1 MKRKLIVVFM
11 TIVMAVSL
19 AFGMSI
25 MTVGAADELTLG
37 AVTLASG
44 GNIEFECSQFT
55 GGDNVEL
62 ITPNQ
67 TTGATTQIYVTS
79 GENKYYASHVRQIV
93 NARKRF
99 SLFFIV
105 NGKSYNFDSATKGD
119 LLTIEKGLT
128 FASYP
133 DLTVSEDINYIFTG
147 SSWIKGKELPT
158 EAEALVLGDV
168 SLTNGSQIEIANTQF
183 TAADEKEL
191 TINGKE
197 YIVLTGADGET
208 YTPSHVRQMG
218 KTRKAFKLYFN
229 NANANGKK
237 YSFASSAKG
246 DLLTVKKGLTIT
258 GNEDGAEY
266 NIEVKADINYIY
278 TGSAWISGTEL
289 PAEKTELTVSTLS
302 LSSAQ
307 GKKDALLYLT
317 TGSDNTADLGDANQS
332 FCLNFVDLNFADGT
346 KGDVWYARICKN
358 EVRFFV
364 HNKNGSGNMN
374 TSGLTRGD
382 KFVVKTGF
390 AYSATATSE
399 VKADKNYIYDGSAW
413 IEGTELPADQELTI
427 GDIDPFYVSGTQVEM
442 GCEMFTGADE
452 AADLTVENGTNIVI
466 TDVDGNTYTPS
477 NIRQVPSRKHFKL
490 YFNGK
495 GYSFDSAKRGDK
507 LVIGEGF
514 AIRGNYSYVVSS
526 DITFIYTGTT
536 WIKAETLPAEKS
548 ELKVGS
554 ITAGVGVSGAYP
566 KDALIYVNTDSTNAA
581 DNGMNDVAEIRRFVR
596 YTFNGTPAVI
606 GNVWFARLYKGEAR
620 FFVRQKTNGAAN
632 MAVSD
637 IAKGDKFTVKKG
649 FSIGNAEVKADVSY
663 IFNGNV
669 WVNAEDYIDYDKLTK
684 NGIDTKEKEL
694 TLYKGDEFVLPEL
707 FYTYTTEVKVPETV
721 DADDVT
727 IENAPDMN
735 TVNENGYRVTLKVGD
750 FSVNITVKVLDTTE
764 LNVTN
769 VGVDLNWNKIAVE
782 TDTANQKS
790 DINAHTEYLRYF
802 EYDRDGVKLTV
813 SGYIIYGNKYE
824 IDVKDTDGNWMVR
837 DKVAYCK
844 AGDKLTIKKGLPFL
858 AGERLVETIAYV
870 YNGNVWVNAEDYI
883 DYDKLT
889 KNGIDTKEKEL
900 TLYKGDEFVLP
911 ELFYTYTTEVKVPE
925 TVDADDVTIENAPD
939 MNTVNENGY
948 RVTLKVGDFSVNI
961 TVKVLDTTELNV
973 TNVGVDLNWN
983 KIAVET
989 DTANQKSDINAHT
1002 EYLRYFEYDRDGVK
1016 LTVSGYI
1023 IYGNKYEIDVKDTDG
1038 NWMVR
1043 DKVAYCKVGD
1053 KFTVKKGL
1061 PFINGERLTETVTYV
1076 YNGTK
1081 FVKLVE
1087 PETFDVDAT
1096 MSVFVNGVK
1105 QINVKDDAAV
1115 TAVYKYASS
1124 DVTVATVSETG
1135 VVKGIKVGTA
1145 KITVSYKDVS
1155 KEITVTVS
1163 EEPAKKGIEIVSDI
1177 EIFYVPVA
1185 TATADNNFT
1194 SMGYTL
1200 LARYLYVD
1208 GSVGDVFDVEA
1219 SQIGDIN
1226 YTVAGLKDLTITI
1239 GEFTATVKVNVYEY
1253 KNVTSFT
1260 SLGVSG
1266 YDVNDD
1272 RNQPGTW
1279 NGHMIIGMNS
1289 ISTSKGNMLS
1299 TESSE
1304 KMSEYIVYET
1314 AEGNKYYGKADK
1326 DNDIIDRIGV
1336 WQLGTNLLIMIK
1348 PEGSNANVGYGSE
1361 DHWKSDASYGYV
1373 PVYKAGDKITFLAGM
1388 PIYAWKG
1395 SLGENNYPAEGK
1407 GCLIVE
1413 GYVTEDIVY
1422 YCYEEDGVKS
1432 LWQIYKE
1439 YTDFTVNPS
1448 VTLTVG
1454 GTGSIG
1460 AVKTPIDATTGKFT
1474 YESSD
1479 PAVVTVTKDGNLA
1492 GLGIGTATVTVTLTG
1507 GKDADGNALDPIVKT
1522 VTVTVKKGI
1531 KSVSGEITVTKGA
1544 TIDLADYEITVRYTD
1559 GTEENISLGANN
1571 VIVEDIDTTVTG
1583 TTEYGVR
1590 VTIDGETKRGTLT
1603 VTVKD
1608 AKKGCKGDVVSVSSI
1623 LGLAFV
1629 TAGVIIVRK
1638 KSKKA

>member
-37 AVTLASG
+37 AVTSTSG
-44 GNIEFECSQFT
+44 SSVEIGCTQFT
-55 GGDNVEL
+55 TGKDEDELNVNDL
-62 ITPNQ
+62 SNVTL
-67 TTGATTQIYVTS
+67 TTNGTTY
-79 GENKYYASHVRQIV
+79 NASHVRQILS
-93 NARKRF
+93 RKAF
-99 SLFFIV
+99 KVYF
-105 NGKSYNFDSATKGD
+105 NGSGYNFSNAVRGD
-119 LLTIEKGLT
+119 LITVKAGT
-128 FASYP
+128 AFGKYP
-133 DLTVSEDINYIFTG
+133 DIAVSADINYIFTG
-147 SSWIKGKELPT
+147 SSWIKGTEVPT

-168 SLTNGSQIEIANTQF
+168 LNVNGKSINIACTQF
-183 TAADEKEL
+183 TNGDEVDIL
-191 TINGKE
+191 TANQS
-197 YIVLTGADGET
+197 TGATSDIYITTAAGAVVK
-208 YTPSHVRQMG
+208 PSHVRQM
-218 KTRKAFKLYFN
+218 TNTYKALKLYFMVN
-229 NANANGKK
+229 GADYTFANA
-237 YSFASSAKG
+237 AKG
-246 DLLTVKKGLTIT
+246 DILTIKE
-258 GNEDGAEY
+258 GFKIGGKY

-289 PAEKTELTVSTLS
+289 PS
-302 LSSAQ
+302 
-307 GKKDALLYLT
+307 
-317 TGSDNTADLGDANQS
+317 
-332 FCLNFVDLNFADGT
+332 
-346 KGDVWYARICKN
+346 
-358 EVRFFV
+358 EVEIAFPA
-364 HNKNGSGNMN
+364 
-374 TSGLTRGD
+374 TI
-382 KFVVKTGF
+382 
-390 AYSATATSE
+390 SATAWNSNTEIRIPTSFAIKNSADLKPTADTLAL
-399 VKADKNYIYDGSAW
+399 VKVVSGDTTYNATNIYEWNGCLSFYFNNTGYTGKTAKRGDILSVGAGFTVNHNGTTYVCADGIKYIFNGLFWVKGDTLAQQ
-413 IEGTELPADQELTI
+413 TELELPDTL
-427 GDIDPFYVSGTQVEM
+427 DVSYWLKDTE
-442 GCEMFTGADE
+442 
-452 AADLTVENGTNIVI
+452 LRI
-466 TDVDGNTYTPS
+466 PS
-477 NIRQVPSRKHFKL
+477 NIENKDVTDLNPAADALALVKIVGANKEYKAAYIYGWAGSDGKGRLTF
-490 YFNGK
+490 YFNNTGYTGK
-495 GYSFDSAKRGDK
+495 TPAKGDK
-507 LVIGEGF
+507 LVIGKNFIITSGGKEFVCTNGKT
-514 AIRGNYSYVVSS
+514 YV
-526 DITFIYTGTT
+526 
-536 WIKAETLPAEKS
+536 
-548 ELKVGS
+548 
-554 ITAGVGVSGAYP
+554 
-566 KDALIYVNTDSTNAA
+566 
-581 DNGMNDVAEIRRFVR
+581 
-596 YTFNGTPAVI
+596 FNGS
-606 GNVWFARLYKGEAR
+606 L
-620 FFVRQKTNGAAN
+620 
-632 MAVSD
+632 
-637 IAKGDKFTVKKG
+637 
-649 FSIGNAEVKADVSY
+649 
-663 IFNGNV
+663 
-669 WVNAEDYIDYDKLTK
+669 WVDEEDYIDYDKLTK

-735 TVNENGYRVTLKVGD
+735 TVNENGYQVTLKVGD

-769 VGVDLNWNKIAVE
+769 VRVDLDWNKIAVE

-790 DINAHTEYLRYF
+790 DT
-802 EYDRDGVKLTV
+802 
-813 SGYIIYGNKYE
+813 
-824 IDVKDTDGNWMVR
+824 
-837 DKVAYCK
+837 
-844 AGDKLTIKKGLPFL
+844 
-858 AGERLVETIAYV
+858 
-870 YNGNVWVNAEDYI
+870 
-883 DYDKLT
+883 
-889 KNGIDTKEKEL
+889 
-900 TLYKGDEFVLP
+900 
-911 ELFYTYTTEVKVPE
+911 
-925 TVDADDVTIENAPD
+925 
-939 MNTVNENGY
+939 
-948 RVTLKVGDFSVNI
+948 
-961 TVKVLDTTELNV
+961 
-973 TNVGVDLNWN
+973 
-983 KIAVET
+983 
-989 DTANQKSDINAHT
+989 NAHT

-1124 DVTVATVSETG
+1124 DDTVATVSETG

-1571 VIVEDIDTTVTG
+1571 VIVEDIDTSVTG

-1590 VTIDGETKRGTLT
+1590 VTIDGETKRGTLA

-1623 LGLAFV
+1623 LGLALV

-1638 KSKKA
+1638 KGKKA

>member
-105 NGKSYNFDSATKGD
+105 NGKSYNFGSATKGD

-191 TINGKE
+191 AINGKE

-218 KTRKAFKLYFN
+218 KVRKAFKLYFN

-289 PAEKTELTVSTLS
+289 PS
-302 LSSAQ
+302 
-307 GKKDALLYLT
+307 
-317 TGSDNTADLGDANQS
+317 
-332 FCLNFVDLNFADGT
+332 
-346 KGDVWYARICKN
+346 
-358 EVRFFV
+358 EVEIAFPA
-364 HNKNGSGNMN
+364 
-374 TSGLTRGD
+374 TI
-382 KFVVKTGF
+382 
-390 AYSATATSE
+390 SATAWNSDTEIRIPTSFAIKNSADLKPTADTLAL
-399 VKADKNYIYDGSAW
+399 VKVVSGDTTYNATNIYEWNGCLSFYFNNTGYTGKTAKRGDILSVGAGFTVNHNGTTYVCADGIKYIFNGLFWVKGDTLAQQ
-413 IEGTELPADQELTI
+413 TELELPDTL
-427 GDIDPFYVSGTQVEM
+427 DVSYWSKDTE
-442 GCEMFTGADE
+442 
-452 AADLTVENGTNIVI
+452 LRI
-466 TDVDGNTYTPS
+466 PS
-477 NIRQVPSRKHFKL
+477 NIENKDVTDLNPAADALALVKIVGANKEYKAAYIYGWAGSDGKGRLTF
-490 YFNGK
+490 YFNNTGYTGK
-495 GYSFDSAKRGDK
+495 TPAKGDK
-507 LVIGEGF
+507 LVIGKNFIITSGGKEFVCTNGKT
-514 AIRGNYSYVVSS
+514 YV
-526 DITFIYTGTT
+526 
-536 WIKAETLPAEKS
+536 
-548 ELKVGS
+548 
-554 ITAGVGVSGAYP
+554 
-566 KDALIYVNTDSTNAA
+566 
-581 DNGMNDVAEIRRFVR
+581 
-596 YTFNGTPAVI
+596 FNGS
-606 GNVWFARLYKGEAR
+606 L
-620 FFVRQKTNGAAN
+620 
-632 MAVSD
+632 
-637 IAKGDKFTVKKG
+637 
-649 FSIGNAEVKADVSY
+649 
-663 IFNGNV
+663 
-669 WVNAEDYIDYDKLTK
+669 WVDEEDYIDYDKLTK

-735 TVNENGYRVTLKVGD
+735 TVNENGYQVTLKVGD

-790 DINAHTEYLRYF
+790 DT
-802 EYDRDGVKLTV
+802 
-813 SGYIIYGNKYE
+813 S
-824 IDVKDTDGNWMVR
+824 
-837 DKVAYCK
+837 
-844 AGDKLTIKKGLPFL
+844 
-858 AGERLVETIAYV
+858 
-870 YNGNVWVNAEDYI
+870 
-883 DYDKLT
+883 
-889 KNGIDTKEKEL
+889 
-900 TLYKGDEFVLP
+900 
-911 ELFYTYTTEVKVPE
+911 
-925 TVDADDVTIENAPD
+925 
-939 MNTVNENGY
+939 
-948 RVTLKVGDFSVNI
+948 
-961 TVKVLDTTELNV
+961 
-973 TNVGVDLNWN
+973 
-983 KIAVET
+983 
-989 DTANQKSDINAHT
+989 AHT

-1219 SQIGDIN
+1219 NQIGDIN

-1571 VIVEDIDTTVTG
+1571 VIVEDIDTSVTG

-1638 KSKKA
+1638 KGKKA

>member
-37 AVTLASG
+37 DVSTTYTSG
-44 GNIEFECSQFT
+44 TAIEISCSQFT
-55 GGDNVEL
+55 TGGDEQEL
-62 ITPNQ
+62 GGNSLT
-67 TTGATTQIYVTS
+67 YVTVIS
-79 GENKYYASHVRQIV
+79 GGSTYNASNVRQIV
-93 NARKRF
+93 SRKSLRVYFNGTGYSFSNAK
-99 SLFFIV
+99 
-105 NGKSYNFDSATKGD
+105 KGD
-119 LLTIEKGLT
+119 LFTVKQGMT
-128 FASYP
+128 STKYP
-133 DLTVSEDINYIFTG
+133 DLTVSEDINYIYTG
-147 SSWIKGKELPT
+147 ISWIKGNEVPSNVEIIWPESFGTNDWGSMVTQLNLPT
-158 EAEALVLGDV
+158 SSTIFNGGDLNPTAENLAKIRITRGE
-168 SLTNGSQIEIANTQF
+168 TKF
-183 TAADEKEL
+183 AASNVYGW
-191 TINGKE
+191 NGK
-197 YIVLTGADGET
+197 LT
-208 YTPSHVRQMG
+208 
-218 KTRKAFKLYFN
+218 LYFN
-229 NANANGKK
+229 NTGYDGTNAQK
-237 YSFASSAKG
+237 
-246 DLLTVKKGLTIT
+246 DDVLTIDAGFTLTIDGTNYVSTKAKSYTFT
-258 GNEDGAEY
+258 GTQWVDTAE
-266 NIEVKADINYIY
+266 V
-278 TGSAWISGTEL
+278 

-317 TGSDNTADLGDANQS
+317 TGSDNTTDLGDANQS
-332 FCLNFVDLNFADGT
+332 FCLNFVELNFADGT

-390 AYSATATSE
+390 AYSATATS
-399 VKADKNYIYDGSAW
+399 
-413 IEGTELPADQELTI
+413 
-427 GDIDPFYVSGTQVEM
+427 
-442 GCEMFTGADE
+442 
-452 AADLTVENGTNIVI
+452 
-466 TDVDGNTYTPS
+466 
-477 NIRQVPSRKHFKL
+477 
-490 YFNGK
+490 
-495 GYSFDSAKRGDK
+495 
-507 LVIGEGF
+507 
-514 AIRGNYSYVVSS
+514 
-526 DITFIYTGTT
+526 
-536 WIKAETLPAEKS
+536 
-548 ELKVGS
+548 
-554 ITAGVGVSGAYP
+554 
-566 KDALIYVNTDSTNAA
+566 
-581 DNGMNDVAEIRRFVR
+581 
-596 YTFNGTPAVI
+596 
-606 GNVWFARLYKGEAR
+606 
-620 FFVRQKTNGAAN
+620 
-632 MAVSD
+632 
-637 IAKGDKFTVKKG
+637 
-649 FSIGNAEVKADVSY
+649 EVKADVSY

-735 TVNENGYRVTLKVGD
+735 TVNENGYQVTLKVGD

-824 IDVKDTDGNWMVR
+824 IDVKDTDGN
-837 DKVAYCK
+837 
-844 AGDKLTIKKGLPFL
+844 L
-858 AGERLVETIAYV
+858 
-870 YNGNVWVNAEDYI
+870 
-883 DYDKLT
+883 
-889 KNGIDTKEKEL
+889 
-900 TLYKGDEFVLP
+900 
-911 ELFYTYTTEVKVPE
+911 
-925 TVDADDVTIENAPD
+925 
-939 MNTVNENGY
+939 
-948 RVTLKVGDFSVNI
+948 
-961 TVKVLDTTELNV
+961 
-973 TNVGVDLNWN
+973 
-983 KIAVET
+983 
-989 DTANQKSDINAHT
+989 
-1002 EYLRYFEYDRDGVK
+1002 
-1016 LTVSGYI
+1016 
-1023 IYGNKYEIDVKDTDG
+1023 
-1038 NWMVR
+1038 MVR

-1571 VIVEDIDTTVTG
+1571 VIVEDIDTSVTG

>member
-37 AVTLASG
+37 AVTSTSG
-44 GNIEFECSQFT
+44 SSVEIGCTQFT
-55 GGDNVEL
+55 TGKDEDELNVNDL
-62 ITPNQ
+62 SNVTL
-67 TTGATTQIYVTS
+67 TTNGTTY
-79 GENKYYASHVRQIV
+79 NASHVHQILS
-93 NARKRF
+93 RKAF
-99 SLFFIV
+99 KVYF
-105 NGKSYNFDSATKGD
+105 NGSGYNFSNAVRGD
-119 LLTIEKGLT
+119 LITVKAGT
-128 FASYP
+128 AFGKYP
-133 DLTVSEDINYIFTG
+133 DIAVSADINYIFTG
-147 SSWIKGKELPT
+147 SSWIKGTEVPT

-191 TINGKE
+191 AINGKE

-218 KTRKAFKLYFN
+218 KVRKAFKLYFN

-289 PAEKTELTVSTLS
+289 PAEKTELTVGTLS

-332 FCLNFVDLNFADGT
+332 FCLNFVELNFADGT

-374 TSGLTRGD
+374 TTGLTRGD

-413 IEGTELPADQELTI
+413 IEGTELSADQELTI

-466 TDVDGNTYTPS
+466 TDVNGNTYTPS

-514 AIRGNYSYVVSS
+514 AIRGNYNYVVSS

-581 DNGMNDVAEIRRFVR
+581 DNGMNDVAELRRFVR

-735 TVNENGYRVTLKVGD
+735 TVNENGYQVTLKVGD

-790 DINAHTEYLRYF
+790 DT
-802 EYDRDGVKLTV
+802 
-813 SGYIIYGNKYE
+813 S
-824 IDVKDTDGNWMVR
+824 
-837 DKVAYCK
+837 
-844 AGDKLTIKKGLPFL
+844 
-858 AGERLVETIAYV
+858 
-870 YNGNVWVNAEDYI
+870 
-883 DYDKLT
+883 
-889 KNGIDTKEKEL
+889 
-900 TLYKGDEFVLP
+900 
-911 ELFYTYTTEVKVPE
+911 
-925 TVDADDVTIENAPD
+925 
-939 MNTVNENGY
+939 
-948 RVTLKVGDFSVNI
+948 
-961 TVKVLDTTELNV
+961 
-973 TNVGVDLNWN
+973 
-983 KIAVET
+983 
-989 DTANQKSDINAHT
+989 AHT

-1124 DVTVATVSETG
+1124 DDTVATVSETG

-1474 YESSD
+1474 YESSE

-1571 VIVEDIDTTVTG
+1571 VIVEDIDTSVTG

-1638 KSKKA
+1638 KGKKA

>member
-37 AVTLASG
+37 AVTLTSG

-55 GGDNVEL
+55 GKDNDEL
-62 ITPNQ
+62 IAPNQ

-105 NGKSYNFDSATKGD
+105 NGKSYNFGSATKGD

-168 SLTNGSQIEIANTQF
+168 LNVNGKSINIACTQF
-183 TAADEKEL
+183 TNGDEVDIL
-191 TINGKE
+191 TANQS
-197 YIVLTGADGET
+197 TGATSDIYITTAAGAVVK
-208 YTPSHVRQMG
+208 PSHVRQM
-218 KTRKAFKLYFN
+218 TNTYKALKLYFMVN
-229 NANANGKK
+229 GADYTFANA
-237 YSFASSAKG
+237 AKG
-246 DLLTVKKGLTIT
+246 DILTIKE
-258 GNEDGAEY
+258 GFKIGGKY

-289 PAEKTELTVSTLS
+289 PAEKTELTVGTLS

-332 FCLNFVDLNFADGT
+332 FCLNFVELNFADGT

-374 TSGLTRGD
+374 TTGLTRGD

-514 AIRGNYSYVVSS
+514 AIRGNYNYVVSS

-581 DNGMNDVAEIRRFVR
+581 DNGMNDVAELRRFVR

-735 TVNENGYRVTLKVGD
+735 TVNENGYQVTLKVGD

-790 DINAHTEYLRYF
+790 DT
-802 EYDRDGVKLTV
+802 
-813 SGYIIYGNKYE
+813 S
-824 IDVKDTDGNWMVR
+824 
-837 DKVAYCK
+837 
-844 AGDKLTIKKGLPFL
+844 
-858 AGERLVETIAYV
+858 
-870 YNGNVWVNAEDYI
+870 
-883 DYDKLT
+883 
-889 KNGIDTKEKEL
+889 
-900 TLYKGDEFVLP
+900 
-911 ELFYTYTTEVKVPE
+911 
-925 TVDADDVTIENAPD
+925 
-939 MNTVNENGY
+939 
-948 RVTLKVGDFSVNI
+948 
-961 TVKVLDTTELNV
+961 
-973 TNVGVDLNWN
+973 
-983 KIAVET
+983 
-989 DTANQKSDINAHT
+989 AHT

-1105 QINVKDDAAV
+1105 QINIKDDAAV

-1124 DVTVATVSETG
+1124 DDTVATVSETG

-1531 KSVSGEITVTKGA
+1531 KSVSGEITVTKGT

-1571 VIVEDIDTTVTG
+1571 VIVEDIDTSVTG

-1638 KSKKA
+1638 KGKKA

>member
-37 AVTLASG
+37 DVSTTYTSG
-44 GNIEFECSQFT
+44 TAIEISCSQFT
-55 GGDNVEL
+55 TGGDEQEL
-62 ITPNQ
+62 GGNSLTYV
-67 TTGATTQIYVTS
+67 TVTS
-79 GENKYYASHVRQIV
+79 GGSTYNASNVRQIASRKSLRV
-93 NARKRF
+93 YFNGTGYSFSNAK
-99 SLFFIV
+99 
-105 NGKSYNFDSATKGD
+105 KGD
-119 LLTIEKGLT
+119 LFTVKQGMT
-128 FASYP
+128 STKYP
-133 DLTVSEDINYIFTG
+133 DLTVSEDINYIYTG
-147 SSWIKGKELPT
+147 ISWIKGNEVPSNVEIIWPESFGTNDWGSMVTQLNLPT
-158 EAEALVLGDV
+158 SSPIFNGGDLNPTAENLAKIRITRGE
-168 SLTNGSQIEIANTQF
+168 TKF
-183 TAADEKEL
+183 AASNVYGW
-191 TINGKE
+191 NGK
-197 YIVLTGADGET
+197 LT
-208 YTPSHVRQMG
+208 
-218 KTRKAFKLYFN
+218 LYFN
-229 NANANGKK
+229 NTGYDGTNAQK
-237 YSFASSAKG
+237 
-246 DLLTVKKGLTIT
+246 DDVLTIDAGFTLTIDGTNYVSTKAKSYTFT
-258 GNEDGAEY
+258 GTQWVDTAE
-266 NIEVKADINYIY
+266 V
-278 TGSAWISGTEL
+278 

-332 FCLNFVDLNFADGT
+332 FCLNFVELNFADGT

-514 AIRGNYSYVVSS
+514 AIRGNYNYVVSS
-526 DITFIYTGTT
+526 DITFFYTGTT
-536 WIKAETLPAEKS
+536 WVKAETLPAEKS

-554 ITAGVGVSGAYP
+554 ITAGVGVSGAYA

-581 DNGMNDVAEIRRFVR
+581 DNGLNDVAELRRFVR

-620 FFVRQKTNGAAN
+620 FFVRQKTNGAVN

-649 FSIGNAEVKADVSY
+649 FSIGDAEVKADVSY

-669 WVNAEDYIDYDKLTK
+669 WVNEEDYIDYDKLTK

-721 DADDVT
+721 EADDVT

-769 VGVDLNWNKIAVE
+769 VRVDLDWNKIAVE

-790 DINAHTEYLRYF
+790 DTNAHTEYLRYF

-837 DKVAYCK
+837 
-844 AGDKLTIKKGLPFL
+844 
-858 AGERLVETIAYV
+858 
-870 YNGNVWVNAEDYI
+870 NG
-883 DYDKLT
+883 
-889 KNGIDTKEKEL
+889 
-900 TLYKGDEFVLP
+900 
-911 ELFYTYTTEVKVPE
+911 
-925 TVDADDVTIENAPD
+925 
-939 MNTVNENGY
+939 
-948 RVTLKVGDFSVNI
+948 
-961 TVKVLDTTELNV
+961 
-973 TNVGVDLNWN
+973 
-983 KIAVET
+983 
-989 DTANQKSDINAHT
+989 
-1002 EYLRYFEYDRDGVK
+1002 
-1016 LTVSGYI
+1016 VS
-1023 IYGNKYEIDVKDTDG
+1023 
-1038 NWMVR
+1038 
-1043 DKVAYCKVGD
+1043 YCKVGD

-1124 DVTVATVSETG
+1124 DDTVATVSETG

-1571 VIVEDIDTTVTG
+1571 VIVEDIDTSVTG

-1638 KSKKA
+1638 KGKKA

>member
-37 AVTLASG
+37 AVTSTSG
-44 GNIEFECSQFT
+44 SSVEIGCTQFT
-55 GGDNVEL
+55 TGKDEDELNVNDL
-62 ITPNQ
+62 SNVTL
-67 TTGATTQIYVTS
+67 TTNGTTY
-79 GENKYYASHVRQIV
+79 NASHVRQILS
-93 NARKRF
+93 RKAF
-99 SLFFIV
+99 KVYF
-105 NGKSYNFDSATKGD
+105 NGSGYNFSNAVRGD
-119 LLTIEKGLT
+119 LITVKAGT
-128 FASYP
+128 AFGKYP
-133 DLTVSEDINYIFTG
+133 DIAVSADINYIFTG
-147 SSWIKGKELPT
+147 SSWIKGTEVPT

-168 SLTNGSQIEIANTQF
+168 LNVNGKSINIACTQF
-183 TAADEKEL
+183 TNGDEVDIL
-191 TINGKE
+191 TANQS
-197 YIVLTGADGET
+197 TGATSDIYITTAAGAVVK
-208 YTPSHVRQMG
+208 PSHVRQM
-218 KTRKAFKLYFN
+218 TNTYKALKLYFMVN
-229 NANANGKK
+229 GADYTFANA
-237 YSFASSAKG
+237 AKG
-246 DLLTVKKGLTIT
+246 DILTIKE
-258 GNEDGAEY
+258 GFKIGGKY

-289 PAEKTELTVSTLS
+289 PS
-302 LSSAQ
+302 
-307 GKKDALLYLT
+307 
-317 TGSDNTADLGDANQS
+317 
-332 FCLNFVDLNFADGT
+332 
-346 KGDVWYARICKN
+346 
-358 EVRFFV
+358 EVEIAFPA
-364 HNKNGSGNMN
+364 
-374 TSGLTRGD
+374 TI
-382 KFVVKTGF
+382 
-390 AYSATATSE
+390 SATAWNSNTEIRIPTSFAIKNSADLKPTADTLAL
-399 VKADKNYIYDGSAW
+399 VKVVSGDTTYNATNIYEWNGCLSFYFNNTGYTGKTAKRGDILSVGAGFTVNHNGTTYVCADGIKYIFNGLFWVKGDTLAQQ
-413 IEGTELPADQELTI
+413 TELELPDTL
-427 GDIDPFYVSGTQVEM
+427 DVSYWS
-442 GCEMFTGADE
+442 
-452 AADLTVENGTNIVI
+452 N
-466 TDVDGNTYTPS
+466 NTELRIPS
-477 NIRQVPSRKHFKL
+477 NIENKDVANLNPAADALALVKIVGANKEYKAAYIYGWAGSDGKGRLTF
-490 YFNGK
+490 YFNNTGYTGK
-495 GYSFDSAKRGDK
+495 SPAKGDK
-507 LVIGEGF
+507 LVIGKNFIITSGGKEFVCTNGKT
-514 AIRGNYSYVVSS
+514 YV
-526 DITFIYTGTT
+526 
-536 WIKAETLPAEKS
+536 
-548 ELKVGS
+548 
-554 ITAGVGVSGAYP
+554 
-566 KDALIYVNTDSTNAA
+566 
-581 DNGMNDVAEIRRFVR
+581 
-596 YTFNGTPAVI
+596 FNGS
-606 GNVWFARLYKGEAR
+606 L
-620 FFVRQKTNGAAN
+620 
-632 MAVSD
+632 
-637 IAKGDKFTVKKG
+637 
-649 FSIGNAEVKADVSY
+649 
-663 IFNGNV
+663 
-669 WVNAEDYIDYDKLTK
+669 WVDEEDYIDYDKLTK

-735 TVNENGYRVTLKVGD
+735 TVNENGYQVTLKVGD

-790 DINAHTEYLRYF
+790 DT
-802 EYDRDGVKLTV
+802 
-813 SGYIIYGNKYE
+813 S
-824 IDVKDTDGNWMVR
+824 
-837 DKVAYCK
+837 
-844 AGDKLTIKKGLPFL
+844 
-858 AGERLVETIAYV
+858 
-870 YNGNVWVNAEDYI
+870 
-883 DYDKLT
+883 
-889 KNGIDTKEKEL
+889 
-900 TLYKGDEFVLP
+900 
-911 ELFYTYTTEVKVPE
+911 
-925 TVDADDVTIENAPD
+925 
-939 MNTVNENGY
+939 
-948 RVTLKVGDFSVNI
+948 
-961 TVKVLDTTELNV
+961 
-973 TNVGVDLNWN
+973 
-983 KIAVET
+983 
-989 DTANQKSDINAHT
+989 AHT

-1314 AEGNKYYGKADK
+1314 AEGNKYYGKADN

-1544 TIDLADYEITVRYTD
+1544 TIDLADYEVTVRYTD

-1571 VIVEDIDTTVTG
+1571 VIVEDIDTSVTG

>member
-37 AVTLASG
+37 AVTSTSG
-44 GNIEFECSQFT
+44 SSVEIGCTQFT
-55 GGDNVEL
+55 TGKDEDELNVNDL
-62 ITPNQ
+62 SNVTL
-67 TTGATTQIYVTS
+67 TTNGTTY
-79 GENKYYASHVRQIV
+79 NASHVRQILS
-93 NARKRF
+93 RKAF
-99 SLFFIV
+99 KVYF
-105 NGKSYNFDSATKGD
+105 NGSGYNFSNAVRGD
-119 LLTIEKGLT
+119 LITVKAGT
-128 FASYP
+128 AFGKYP
-133 DLTVSEDINYIFTG
+133 DIAVSADINYIFTG
-147 SSWIKGKELPT
+147 SSWIKGTEVPT

-168 SLTNGSQIEIANTQF
+168 LNVNGKSINIACTQF
-183 TAADEKEL
+183 TNGDEVDIL
-191 TINGKE
+191 TANQS
-197 YIVLTGADGET
+197 TGATSDIYITTAAGAVVK
-208 YTPSHVRQMG
+208 PSHVRQM
-218 KTRKAFKLYFN
+218 TNTYKALKLYFMVN
-229 NANANGKK
+229 GADYTFANA
-237 YSFASSAKG
+237 AKG
-246 DLLTVKKGLTIT
+246 DILTIKE
-258 GNEDGAEY
+258 GFKIGGKY

-289 PAEKTELTVSTLS
+289 PSEVEIAFPATISATAWNSNTEI
-302 LSSAQ
+302 
-307 GKKDALLYLT
+307 
-317 TGSDNTADLGDANQS
+317 
-332 FCLNFVDLNFADGT
+332 
-346 KGDVWYARICKN
+346 RIP
-358 EVRFFV
+358 
-364 HNKNGSGNMN
+364 
-374 TSGLTRGD
+374 
-382 KFVVKTGF
+382 TGF
-390 AYSATATSE
+390 AIKNSADLKPTADTLAL
-399 VKADKNYIYDGSAW
+399 VKVVSGDTTYNATNIYEWNGCLSFYFNNTGYTGKTAKRGDILSVGAGFTVNHNGTTYVCADGIKYIFNGLFWVKGDTLAQQ
-413 IEGTELPADQELTI
+413 TELELPDTL
-427 GDIDPFYVSGTQVEM
+427 DVSYWS
-442 GCEMFTGADE
+442 
-452 AADLTVENGTNIVI
+452 N
-466 TDVDGNTYTPS
+466 NTELRIPS
-477 NIRQVPSRKHFKL
+477 NIENKDVANLNPAADALALVKIVGANKEYKAAYIYGWAGSDGKGRLTF
-490 YFNGK
+490 YFNNTGYTGK
-495 GYSFDSAKRGDK
+495 TPAKGDK
-507 LVIGEGF
+507 LVIGKNFIITSGGKEFVCTNGKT
-514 AIRGNYSYVVSS
+514 YV
-526 DITFIYTGTT
+526 
-536 WIKAETLPAEKS
+536 
-548 ELKVGS
+548 
-554 ITAGVGVSGAYP
+554 
-566 KDALIYVNTDSTNAA
+566 
-581 DNGMNDVAEIRRFVR
+581 
-596 YTFNGTPAVI
+596 FNGS
-606 GNVWFARLYKGEAR
+606 L
-620 FFVRQKTNGAAN
+620 
-632 MAVSD
+632 
-637 IAKGDKFTVKKG
+637 
-649 FSIGNAEVKADVSY
+649 
-663 IFNGNV
+663 
-669 WVNAEDYIDYDKLTK
+669 WVDEEDYIDYDKLTK

-721 DADDVT
+721 EADDVT

-790 DINAHTEYLRYF
+790 DT
-802 EYDRDGVKLTV
+802 
-813 SGYIIYGNKYE
+813 S
-824 IDVKDTDGNWMVR
+824 
-837 DKVAYCK
+837 
-844 AGDKLTIKKGLPFL
+844 
-858 AGERLVETIAYV
+858 
-870 YNGNVWVNAEDYI
+870 
-883 DYDKLT
+883 
-889 KNGIDTKEKEL
+889 
-900 TLYKGDEFVLP
+900 
-911 ELFYTYTTEVKVPE
+911 
-925 TVDADDVTIENAPD
+925 
-939 MNTVNENGY
+939 
-948 RVTLKVGDFSVNI
+948 
-961 TVKVLDTTELNV
+961 
-973 TNVGVDLNWN
+973 
-983 KIAVET
+983 
-989 DTANQKSDINAHT
+989 AHT

-1314 AEGNKYYGKADK
+1314 AEGNKYYGKADN

-1571 VIVEDIDTTVTG
+1571 VIVEDIDTSVTG

-1638 KSKKA
+1638 KGKKA

>member
-105 NGKSYNFDSATKGD
+105 NGKSYNFGSATKGD

-191 TINGKE
+191 AINGKE

-208 YTPSHVRQMG
+208 YTPSNVRQMG
-218 KTRKAFKLYFN
+218 KVRKAFKLYFN

-289 PAEKTELTVSTLS
+289 PSEVEIAFPATISATAWNSDTEI
-302 LSSAQ
+302 
-307 GKKDALLYLT
+307 
-317 TGSDNTADLGDANQS
+317 
-332 FCLNFVDLNFADGT
+332 
-346 KGDVWYARICKN
+346 RIP
-358 EVRFFV
+358 
-364 HNKNGSGNMN
+364 
-374 TSGLTRGD
+374 
-382 KFVVKTGF
+382 TGF
-390 AYSATATSE
+390 AIKNSADLKPTADTLAL
-399 VKADKNYIYDGSAW
+399 VKVVSGDTTYNATNIYEWNGCLSFYFNNTGYTGKTAKRGDILSVGSGFTVNHNGTTYVCADGIKYIFNGLFWVKGDTLAQQ
-413 IEGTELPADQELTI
+413 TELELPDTL
-427 GDIDPFYVSGTQVEM
+427 DVSYWS
-442 GCEMFTGADE
+442 
-452 AADLTVENGTNIVI
+452 N
-466 TDVDGNTYTPS
+466 NTELRIPS
-477 NIRQVPSRKHFKL
+477 NIENKDVANLNPAADALALVKIVGANKEYKAAYIYGWAGSDGKGRLTF
-490 YFNGK
+490 YFNNTGYTGK
-495 GYSFDSAKRGDK
+495 TPAKGDK
-507 LVIGEGF
+507 LVIGKNFIITSGGKEFVCTNGKT
-514 AIRGNYSYVVSS
+514 YV
-526 DITFIYTGTT
+526 
-536 WIKAETLPAEKS
+536 
-548 ELKVGS
+548 
-554 ITAGVGVSGAYP
+554 
-566 KDALIYVNTDSTNAA
+566 
-581 DNGMNDVAEIRRFVR
+581 
-596 YTFNGTPAVI
+596 FNGS
-606 GNVWFARLYKGEAR
+606 L
-620 FFVRQKTNGAAN
+620 
-632 MAVSD
+632 
-637 IAKGDKFTVKKG
+637 
-649 FSIGNAEVKADVSY
+649 
-663 IFNGNV
+663 
-669 WVNAEDYIDYDKLTK
+669 WVDEEDYIDYDKLTK

-735 TVNENGYRVTLKVGD
+735 TVNENGYQVTLKVGD

-790 DINAHTEYLRYF
+790 DT
-802 EYDRDGVKLTV
+802 
-813 SGYIIYGNKYE
+813 S
-824 IDVKDTDGNWMVR
+824 
-837 DKVAYCK
+837 
-844 AGDKLTIKKGLPFL
+844 
-858 AGERLVETIAYV
+858 
-870 YNGNVWVNAEDYI
+870 
-883 DYDKLT
+883 
-889 KNGIDTKEKEL
+889 
-900 TLYKGDEFVLP
+900 
-911 ELFYTYTTEVKVPE
+911 
-925 TVDADDVTIENAPD
+925 
-939 MNTVNENGY
+939 
-948 RVTLKVGDFSVNI
+948 
-961 TVKVLDTTELNV
+961 
-973 TNVGVDLNWN
+973 
-983 KIAVET
+983 
-989 DTANQKSDINAHT
+989 AHT

-1185 TATADNNFT
+1185 TASADNNFT

-1571 VIVEDIDTTVTG
+1571 VIVEDIDTSVTG

-1638 KSKKA
+1638 KGKKA

>member
-37 AVTLASG
+37 DVSTTYTSG
-44 GNIEFECSQFT
+44 TAIEISCSQFT
-55 GGDNVEL
+55 TGGDEQEL
-62 ITPNQ
+62 GGNSLTYV
-67 TTGATTQIYVTS
+67 TVTS
-79 GENKYYASHVRQIV
+79 GGSTYNASNVRQIASRKSLRV
-93 NARKRF
+93 YFNGTGYSFSNAK
-99 SLFFIV
+99 
-105 NGKSYNFDSATKGD
+105 KGD
-119 LLTIEKGLT
+119 LFTVKQGMT
-128 FASYP
+128 STKYP

-147 SSWIKGKELPT
+147 ISWIKGNEVPSNVEIIWPESFGTNDWGSMVTQLNLPT
-158 EAEALVLGDV
+158 SSPIFNGGDLNPTAENLAKIRITRGE
-168 SLTNGSQIEIANTQF
+168 TKF
-183 TAADEKEL
+183 AASNVYGW
-191 TINGKE
+191 NGK
-197 YIVLTGADGET
+197 LT
-208 YTPSHVRQMG
+208 
-218 KTRKAFKLYFN
+218 LYFN
-229 NANANGKK
+229 NTGYDGTNAQK
-237 YSFASSAKG
+237 
-246 DLLTVKKGLTIT
+246 DDVLTIDAGFTLTIDGTNYVSTKAKSYTFT
-258 GNEDGAEY
+258 GTQWVDTAE
-266 NIEVKADINYIY
+266 V
-278 TGSAWISGTEL
+278 

-332 FCLNFVDLNFADGT
+332 FCLNFVELNFADGT

-514 AIRGNYSYVVSS
+514 AIRGNYNYVVSS
-526 DITFIYTGTT
+526 DITFFYTGTT
-536 WIKAETLPAEKS
+536 WVKAENLPAEKP

-554 ITAGVGVSGAYP
+554 ITAGVGVSGAYA

-581 DNGMNDVAEIRRFVR
+581 DNGLNDVAELRRFVR

-669 WVNAEDYIDYDKLTK
+669 WVDEEDYIDYDKLTK

-735 TVNENGYRVTLKVGD
+735 TVNENGYQVTLKVGD
-750 FSVNITVKVLDTTE
+750 FSVNIMVKVLDTTE

-790 DINAHTEYLRYF
+790 DT
-802 EYDRDGVKLTV
+802 
-813 SGYIIYGNKYE
+813 S
-824 IDVKDTDGNWMVR
+824 
-837 DKVAYCK
+837 
-844 AGDKLTIKKGLPFL
+844 
-858 AGERLVETIAYV
+858 
-870 YNGNVWVNAEDYI
+870 
-883 DYDKLT
+883 
-889 KNGIDTKEKEL
+889 
-900 TLYKGDEFVLP
+900 
-911 ELFYTYTTEVKVPE
+911 
-925 TVDADDVTIENAPD
+925 
-939 MNTVNENGY
+939 
-948 RVTLKVGDFSVNI
+948 
-961 TVKVLDTTELNV
+961 
-973 TNVGVDLNWN
+973 
-983 KIAVET
+983 
-989 DTANQKSDINAHT
+989 AHT

-1163 EEPAKKGIEIVSDI
+1163 EEPAKKGIEIVSDV

-1571 VIVEDIDTTVTG
+1571 VIVEDIDTSVTG

>member
-37 AVTLASG
+37 AVTSTSG
-44 GNIEFECSQFT
+44 SSVEIGCTQFT
-55 GGDNVEL
+55 TGKDEDELNVNDL
-62 ITPNQ
+62 SNVTL
-67 TTGATTQIYVTS
+67 TTNGTTY
-79 GENKYYASHVRQIV
+79 NASHVRQILS
-93 NARKRF
+93 RKAF
-99 SLFFIV
+99 KVYF
-105 NGKSYNFDSATKGD
+105 NGSGYNFSNAVRGD
-119 LLTIEKGLT
+119 LITVKAGT
-128 FASYP
+128 AFGKYP
-133 DLTVSEDINYIFTG
+133 DIAVSADINYIFTG
-147 SSWIKGKELPT
+147 SSWIKGTEVPT

-168 SLTNGSQIEIANTQF
+168 LNVNGKSINIACTQF
-183 TAADEKEL
+183 TNGDEVDIL
-191 TINGKE
+191 TANQS
-197 YIVLTGADGET
+197 TGATSDIYITTAAGAVVK
-208 YTPSHVRQMG
+208 PSHVRQM
-218 KTRKAFKLYFN
+218 TNTYKALKLYFMVN
-229 NANANGKK
+229 GADYTFANA
-237 YSFASSAKG
+237 AKG
-246 DLLTVKKGLTIT
+246 DILTIKE
-258 GNEDGAEY
+258 GFKIGGKY

-289 PAEKTELTVSTLS
+289 PS
-302 LSSAQ
+302 
-307 GKKDALLYLT
+307 
-317 TGSDNTADLGDANQS
+317 
-332 FCLNFVDLNFADGT
+332 
-346 KGDVWYARICKN
+346 
-358 EVRFFV
+358 EVEIAFPA
-364 HNKNGSGNMN
+364 
-374 TSGLTRGD
+374 TI
-382 KFVVKTGF
+382 
-390 AYSATATSE
+390 SATAWNSNTEIRIPTSFAIKNSADLKPTADTLAL
-399 VKADKNYIYDGSAW
+399 VKVVSGDTTYNATNIYEWNGCLSFYFNNTGYTGKTAKRGDILSVGAGFTVNHNGTTYVCADGIKYIFNGLFWVKGDTLAQQ
-413 IEGTELPADQELTI
+413 TELELPDTL
-427 GDIDPFYVSGTQVEM
+427 DVSYWS
-442 GCEMFTGADE
+442 
-452 AADLTVENGTNIVI
+452 N
-466 TDVDGNTYTPS
+466 NTELRIPS
-477 NIRQVPSRKHFKL
+477 NIENKDVANLNPAADALALVKIVGANKEYKAAYIYGWAGSDGKGRLTF
-490 YFNGK
+490 YFNNTGYTGK
-495 GYSFDSAKRGDK
+495 TPAKGDK
-507 LVIGEGF
+507 LVIGKNFIITSGGKEFVCTNGKT
-514 AIRGNYSYVVSS
+514 YV
-526 DITFIYTGTT
+526 
-536 WIKAETLPAEKS
+536 
-548 ELKVGS
+548 
-554 ITAGVGVSGAYP
+554 
-566 KDALIYVNTDSTNAA
+566 
-581 DNGMNDVAEIRRFVR
+581 
-596 YTFNGTPAVI
+596 FNGS
-606 GNVWFARLYKGEAR
+606 L
-620 FFVRQKTNGAAN
+620 
-632 MAVSD
+632 
-637 IAKGDKFTVKKG
+637 
-649 FSIGNAEVKADVSY
+649 
-663 IFNGNV
+663 
-669 WVNAEDYIDYDKLTK
+669 WVDEEDYIDYDKLTK

-735 TVNENGYRVTLKVGD
+735 TVNENGYQVTLKVGD

-790 DINAHTEYLRYF
+790 DT
-802 EYDRDGVKLTV
+802 
-813 SGYIIYGNKYE
+813 S
-824 IDVKDTDGNWMVR
+824 
-837 DKVAYCK
+837 
-844 AGDKLTIKKGLPFL
+844 
-858 AGERLVETIAYV
+858 
-870 YNGNVWVNAEDYI
+870 
-883 DYDKLT
+883 
-889 KNGIDTKEKEL
+889 
-900 TLYKGDEFVLP
+900 
-911 ELFYTYTTEVKVPE
+911 
-925 TVDADDVTIENAPD
+925 
-939 MNTVNENGY
+939 
-948 RVTLKVGDFSVNI
+948 
-961 TVKVLDTTELNV
+961 
-973 TNVGVDLNWN
+973 
-983 KIAVET
+983 
-989 DTANQKSDINAHT
+989 AHT

-1124 DVTVATVSETG
+1124 DDTVATVSETG

-1163 EEPAKKGIEIVSDI
+1163 EEPAKKGIEIVSDV

-1185 TATADNNFT
+1185 TDTADNNFT

-1571 VIVEDIDTTVTG
+1571 VIVEDIDTSVTG

-1638 KSKKA
+1638 KGKKA

>member
-79 GENKYYASHVRQIV
+79 GENKYYASHVRQ
-93 NARKRF
+93 
-99 SLFFIV
+99 
-105 NGKSYNFDSATKGD
+105 
-119 LLTIEKGLT
+119 
-128 FASYP
+128 
-133 DLTVSEDINYIFTG
+133 
-147 SSWIKGKELPT
+147 
-158 EAEALVLGDV
+158 
-168 SLTNGSQIEIANTQF
+168 
-183 TAADEKEL
+183 
-191 TINGKE
+191 
-197 YIVLTGADGET
+197 
-208 YTPSHVRQMG
+208 MG
-218 KTRKAFKLYFN
+218 KVRKAFKLYFN

-278 TGSAWISGTEL
+278 TGSAWIS
-289 PAEKTELTVSTLS
+289 
-302 LSSAQ
+302 
-307 GKKDALLYLT
+307 
-317 TGSDNTADLGDANQS
+317 
-332 FCLNFVDLNFADGT
+332 
-346 KGDVWYARICKN
+346 
-358 EVRFFV
+358 
-364 HNKNGSGNMN
+364 
-374 TSGLTRGD
+374 
-382 KFVVKTGF
+382 
-390 AYSATATSE
+390 
-399 VKADKNYIYDGSAW
+399 
-413 IEGTELPADQELTI
+413 GTELPADQELTI

-581 DNGMNDVAEIRRFVR
+581 DNGMNDVAELRRFVR

-735 TVNENGYRVTLKVGD
+735 TVNENGYQVTLKVGD

-790 DINAHTEYLRYF
+790 DT
-802 EYDRDGVKLTV
+802 
-813 SGYIIYGNKYE
+813 S
-824 IDVKDTDGNWMVR
+824 
-837 DKVAYCK
+837 
-844 AGDKLTIKKGLPFL
+844 
-858 AGERLVETIAYV
+858 
-870 YNGNVWVNAEDYI
+870 
-883 DYDKLT
+883 
-889 KNGIDTKEKEL
+889 
-900 TLYKGDEFVLP
+900 
-911 ELFYTYTTEVKVPE
+911 
-925 TVDADDVTIENAPD
+925 
-939 MNTVNENGY
+939 
-948 RVTLKVGDFSVNI
+948 
-961 TVKVLDTTELNV
+961 
-973 TNVGVDLNWN
+973 
-983 KIAVET
+983 
-989 DTANQKSDINAHT
+989 AHT

-1571 VIVEDIDTTVTG
+1571 VIVEDIDTSVTG

>member
-44 GNIEFECSQFT
+44 GNIEFECTQFT
-55 GGDNVEL
+55 GGDNAEL

-105 NGKSYNFDSATKGD
+105 NGKSYNFGSATKGD

-147 SSWIKGKELPT
+147 SSWIKGTELPT

-168 SLTNGSQIEIANTQF
+168 LDVNGKSINIACTQF
-183 TAADEKEL
+183 TNGDEVDIL
-191 TINGKE
+191 TANQS
-197 YIVLTGADGET
+197 TGATSDIYITTAAGAVVK
-208 YTPSHVRQMG
+208 PSHVRQM
-218 KTRKAFKLYFN
+218 TNTYKALKLYFMVN
-229 NANANGKK
+229 GADYTFANA
-237 YSFASSAKG
+237 AKG
-246 DLLTVKKGLTIT
+246 DILTIKE
-258 GNEDGAEY
+258 GFKIGGKY

-289 PAEKTELTVSTLS
+289 PS
-302 LSSAQ
+302 
-307 GKKDALLYLT
+307 
-317 TGSDNTADLGDANQS
+317 
-332 FCLNFVDLNFADGT
+332 
-346 KGDVWYARICKN
+346 
-358 EVRFFV
+358 EVEIAFPA
-364 HNKNGSGNMN
+364 
-374 TSGLTRGD
+374 TI
-382 KFVVKTGF
+382 
-390 AYSATATSE
+390 SATAWNSNTEIRIPTSFAIKNSADLKPTADTLAL
-399 VKADKNYIYDGSAW
+399 VKVVSGDTTYNATNIYEWNGCLSFYFNNTGYTGKTAKRGDILSVGAGFTVNHNGTTYVCADGIKYIFNGLFWVKGDTLAQQ
-413 IEGTELPADQELTI
+413 TELELPDTL
-427 GDIDPFYVSGTQVEM
+427 DVSYWS
-442 GCEMFTGADE
+442 
-452 AADLTVENGTNIVI
+452 N
-466 TDVDGNTYTPS
+466 NTELRIPS
-477 NIRQVPSRKHFKL
+477 NIENKDVANLNPAADALALVKIVGANKEYKAAYIYGWAGSDGKGRLTF
-490 YFNGK
+490 YFNNTGYTGK
-495 GYSFDSAKRGDK
+495 TPAKGDK
-507 LVIGEGF
+507 LVIGKNFIITSGGKEFVCTNGKT
-514 AIRGNYSYVVSS
+514 YV
-526 DITFIYTGTT
+526 
-536 WIKAETLPAEKS
+536 
-548 ELKVGS
+548 
-554 ITAGVGVSGAYP
+554 
-566 KDALIYVNTDSTNAA
+566 
-581 DNGMNDVAEIRRFVR
+581 
-596 YTFNGTPAVI
+596 FNGS
-606 GNVWFARLYKGEAR
+606 L
-620 FFVRQKTNGAAN
+620 
-632 MAVSD
+632 
-637 IAKGDKFTVKKG
+637 
-649 FSIGNAEVKADVSY
+649 
-663 IFNGNV
+663 
-669 WVNAEDYIDYDKLTK
+669 WV
-684 NGIDTKEKEL
+684 
-694 TLYKGDEFVLPEL
+694 DE
-707 FYTYTTEVKVPETV
+707 
-721 DADDVT
+721 
-727 IENAPDMN
+727 
-735 TVNENGYRVTLKVGD
+735 
-750 FSVNITVKVLDTTE
+750 
-764 LNVTN
+764 
-769 VGVDLNWNKIAVE
+769 
-782 TDTANQKS
+782 
-790 DINAHTEYLRYF
+790 
-802 EYDRDGVKLTV
+802 
-813 SGYIIYGNKYE
+813 
-824 IDVKDTDGNWMVR
+824 
-837 DKVAYCK
+837 
-844 AGDKLTIKKGLPFL
+844 
-858 AGERLVETIAYV
+858 
-870 YNGNVWVNAEDYI
+870 EDYI

-1571 VIVEDIDTTVTG
+1571 VIVEDIDTSVTG

-1623 LGLAFV
+1623 LGMALV

-1638 KSKKA
+1638 KGKKA

>member
-37 AVTLASG
+37 AVTLTSG

-105 NGKSYNFDSATKGD
+105 NGKSYNFGSATKGD

-158 EAEALVLGDV
+158 EAEDLILGDV
-168 SLTNGSQIEIANTQF
+168 TLAKNTQIEFANTQF
-183 TAADEKEL
+183 VGKDDKSL
-191 TINGKE
+191 TINGAS

-208 YTPSHVRQMG
+208 YTPSHVRQCASS
-218 KTRKAFKLYFN
+218 RKSFQLYFN

-289 PAEKTELTVSTLS
+289 PS
-302 LSSAQ
+302 
-307 GKKDALLYLT
+307 
-317 TGSDNTADLGDANQS
+317 
-332 FCLNFVDLNFADGT
+332 
-346 KGDVWYARICKN
+346 
-358 EVRFFV
+358 EVEIAFPA
-364 HNKNGSGNMN
+364 
-374 TSGLTRGD
+374 TI
-382 KFVVKTGF
+382 
-390 AYSATATSE
+390 SATAWNSNTEIRIPTSFAIKNSADLKPTADTLAL
-399 VKADKNYIYDGSAW
+399 VKVVSGDTTYNATNIYEWNGCLSFYFNNTGYTGKTAKRGDILSVGAGFTVNHNGTTYVCADGIKYIFNGLFWVKGDTLAQQ
-413 IEGTELPADQELTI
+413 TELELPDTL
-427 GDIDPFYVSGTQVEM
+427 DVSYWS
-442 GCEMFTGADE
+442 
-452 AADLTVENGTNIVI
+452 N
-466 TDVDGNTYTPS
+466 NTELRIPS
-477 NIRQVPSRKHFKL
+477 NIENKDVANLNPAVDALALVKIVGANKEYKAAYIYGWAGSDGKGRLTF
-490 YFNGK
+490 YFNNTGYTGK
-495 GYSFDSAKRGDK
+495 TPAKGDK
-507 LVIGEGF
+507 LVIGKNFIITSGGKEFVCTNGKT
-514 AIRGNYSYVVSS
+514 YV
-526 DITFIYTGTT
+526 
-536 WIKAETLPAEKS
+536 
-548 ELKVGS
+548 
-554 ITAGVGVSGAYP
+554 
-566 KDALIYVNTDSTNAA
+566 
-581 DNGMNDVAEIRRFVR
+581 
-596 YTFNGTPAVI
+596 FNGS
-606 GNVWFARLYKGEAR
+606 L
-620 FFVRQKTNGAAN
+620 
-632 MAVSD
+632 
-637 IAKGDKFTVKKG
+637 
-649 FSIGNAEVKADVSY
+649 
-663 IFNGNV
+663 
-669 WVNAEDYIDYDKLTK
+669 WVDEEDYIDYDKLTK

-735 TVNENGYRVTLKVGD
+735 TVNENGY
-750 FSVNITVKVLDTTE
+750 
-764 LNVTN
+764 
-769 VGVDLNWNKIAVE
+769 
-782 TDTANQKS
+782 Q
-790 DINAHTEYLRYF
+790 
-802 EYDRDGVKLTV
+802 
-813 SGYIIYGNKYE
+813 
-824 IDVKDTDGNWMVR
+824 
-837 DKVAYCK
+837 
-844 AGDKLTIKKGLPFL
+844 
-858 AGERLVETIAYV
+858 
-870 YNGNVWVNAEDYI
+870 
-883 DYDKLT
+883 
-889 KNGIDTKEKEL
+889 
-900 TLYKGDEFVLP
+900 
-911 ELFYTYTTEVKVPE
+911 
-925 TVDADDVTIENAPD
+925 
-939 MNTVNENGY
+939 
-948 RVTLKVGDFSVNI
+948 VTLKVGDFSVNI

-1124 DVTVATVSETG
+1124 DDTVATVSETG

-1571 VIVEDIDTTVTG
+1571 VIVEDIDTSVTG

-1638 KSKKA
+1638 KGKKA

>member
-19 AFGMSI
+19 VFGMSI

-105 NGKSYNFDSATKGD
+105 NGKSYNFGSATKGD

-158 EAEALVLGDV
+158 EAEAFTLGDV

-191 TINGKE
+191 AINGKE

-218 KTRKAFKLYFN
+218 KVRKAFKLYFN

-332 FCLNFVDLNFADGT
+332 FCLNFVELNFADGT

-536 WIKAETLPAEKS
+536 WVKAETLPAEKS

-581 DNGMNDVAEIRRFVR
+581 DNGMNDVAELRRFVR

-769 VGVDLNWNKIAVE
+769 VRVDLDWNKIAVE

-790 DINAHTEYLRYF
+790 DT
-802 EYDRDGVKLTV
+802 
-813 SGYIIYGNKYE
+813 
-824 IDVKDTDGNWMVR
+824 
-837 DKVAYCK
+837 
-844 AGDKLTIKKGLPFL
+844 
-858 AGERLVETIAYV
+858 
-870 YNGNVWVNAEDYI
+870 
-883 DYDKLT
+883 
-889 KNGIDTKEKEL
+889 
-900 TLYKGDEFVLP
+900 
-911 ELFYTYTTEVKVPE
+911 
-925 TVDADDVTIENAPD
+925 
-939 MNTVNENGY
+939 
-948 RVTLKVGDFSVNI
+948 
-961 TVKVLDTTELNV
+961 
-973 TNVGVDLNWN
+973 
-983 KIAVET
+983 
-989 DTANQKSDINAHT
+989 NAHT

-1061 PFINGERLTETVTYV
+1061 PFIDGERLTETVTYV

-1163 EEPAKKGIEIVSDI
+1163 EEPAKKGIEIVSDV

-1571 VIVEDIDTTVTG
+1571 VIVEDIDTSVTG

-1638 KSKKA
+1638 KGKKA

>member
-37 AVTLASG
+37 AVTSTSG
-44 GNIEFECSQFT
+44 SSVEIGCTQFT
-55 GGDNVEL
+55 TGKDEDELNVNDL
-62 ITPNQ
+62 SNVTL
-67 TTGATTQIYVTS
+67 TTNGTTY
-79 GENKYYASHVRQIV
+79 NASHVRQILS
-93 NARKRF
+93 RKAF
-99 SLFFIV
+99 KVYF
-105 NGKSYNFDSATKGD
+105 NGSGYNFSNAVRGD
-119 LLTIEKGLT
+119 LITVKAGT
-128 FASYP
+128 AFGKYP
-133 DLTVSEDINYIFTG
+133 DIAVSADINYIFTG
-147 SSWIKGKELPT
+147 SSWIKGTEVPT

-168 SLTNGSQIEIANTQF
+168 SLTSGTQIEISSTQF
-183 TAADEKEL
+183 VGGDEAELTNNGVSNIVLTAAD
-191 TINGKE
+191 
-197 YIVLTGADGET
+197 GES
-208 YTPSHVRQMG
+208 YTPSHVRQM
-218 KTRKAFKLYFN
+218 TNARKAFKLYFN
-229 NANANGKK
+229 NVNGSGKK
-237 YSFASSAKG
+237 YSFDSAAKG
-246 DLLTVKKGLTIT
+246 DILTIKKGFKIT
-258 GNEDGAEY
+258 GNSVGKSY
-266 NIEVKADINYIY
+266 NLEVKEDINYIY

-289 PAEKTELTVSTLS
+289 PS
-302 LSSAQ
+302 
-307 GKKDALLYLT
+307 
-317 TGSDNTADLGDANQS
+317 
-332 FCLNFVDLNFADGT
+332 
-346 KGDVWYARICKN
+346 
-358 EVRFFV
+358 EVEIAFPA
-364 HNKNGSGNMN
+364 
-374 TSGLTRGD
+374 TI
-382 KFVVKTGF
+382 
-390 AYSATATSE
+390 SATAWNSNTEIRIPTSFAIKNSADLKPTADTLAL
-399 VKADKNYIYDGSAW
+399 VKVVSGDTTYNATNIYEWNGCLSFYFNNTGYTGKTAKRGDILSVGAGFTVNHNGTTYVCADGIKYIFNGLFWVKGDTLAQQ
-413 IEGTELPADQELTI
+413 TELELPDTL
-427 GDIDPFYVSGTQVEM
+427 DVSYWS
-442 GCEMFTGADE
+442 
-452 AADLTVENGTNIVI
+452 N
-466 TDVDGNTYTPS
+466 NTELRIPS
-477 NIRQVPSRKHFKL
+477 NIENKDVANLNPAADALALVKIVGANKEYKAAYIYGWAGSDGKGRLTF
-490 YFNGK
+490 YFNNTGYTGK
-495 GYSFDSAKRGDK
+495 TPAKGDK
-507 LVIGEGF
+507 LVIGKNFIITSGGKEFVCTNGKT
-514 AIRGNYSYVVSS
+514 YV
-526 DITFIYTGTT
+526 
-536 WIKAETLPAEKS
+536 
-548 ELKVGS
+548 
-554 ITAGVGVSGAYP
+554 
-566 KDALIYVNTDSTNAA
+566 
-581 DNGMNDVAEIRRFVR
+581 
-596 YTFNGTPAVI
+596 FNGS
-606 GNVWFARLYKGEAR
+606 L
-620 FFVRQKTNGAAN
+620 
-632 MAVSD
+632 
-637 IAKGDKFTVKKG
+637 
-649 FSIGNAEVKADVSY
+649 
-663 IFNGNV
+663 
-669 WVNAEDYIDYDKLTK
+669 WVDEEDYIDYDKLTK

-790 DINAHTEYLRYF
+790 DT
-802 EYDRDGVKLTV
+802 
-813 SGYIIYGNKYE
+813 S
-824 IDVKDTDGNWMVR
+824 
-837 DKVAYCK
+837 
-844 AGDKLTIKKGLPFL
+844 
-858 AGERLVETIAYV
+858 
-870 YNGNVWVNAEDYI
+870 
-883 DYDKLT
+883 
-889 KNGIDTKEKEL
+889 
-900 TLYKGDEFVLP
+900 
-911 ELFYTYTTEVKVPE
+911 
-925 TVDADDVTIENAPD
+925 
-939 MNTVNENGY
+939 
-948 RVTLKVGDFSVNI
+948 
-961 TVKVLDTTELNV
+961 
-973 TNVGVDLNWN
+973 
-983 KIAVET
+983 
-989 DTANQKSDINAHT
+989 AHT

-1571 VIVEDIDTTVTG
+1571 VIVEDIDTSVTG

-1638 KSKKA
+1638 KGKKA

>member
-105 NGKSYNFDSATKGD
+105 NGKSYNFGSATKGD

-133 DLTVSEDINYIFTG
+133 DLTVSEDINYIYTG
-147 SSWIKGKELPT
+147 ISWIKGNEVPSNVEIIWPESFGTNDWGSMVTQLNLPT
-158 EAEALVLGDV
+158 SSTIFNGGDLNPTAENLAKIRITRGE
-168 SLTNGSQIEIANTQF
+168 TKF
-183 TAADEKEL
+183 AASNVYGW
-191 TINGKE
+191 NGK
-197 YIVLTGADGET
+197 LT
-208 YTPSHVRQMG
+208 
-218 KTRKAFKLYFN
+218 LYFN
-229 NANANGKK
+229 NTGYDGTNAQK
-237 YSFASSAKG
+237 
-246 DLLTVKKGLTIT
+246 DDVLTIDAGFTLTIDGTNYVSTKAKSYTFT
-258 GNEDGAEY
+258 GTQWVDTAE
-266 NIEVKADINYIY
+266 V
-278 TGSAWISGTEL
+278 

-317 TGSDNTADLGDANQS
+317 TGSDNTTDLGDANQS
-332 FCLNFVDLNFADGT
+332 FCLNFVELNFADGT

-390 AYSATATSE
+390 AYSATATS
-399 VKADKNYIYDGSAW
+399 
-413 IEGTELPADQELTI
+413 
-427 GDIDPFYVSGTQVEM
+427 
-442 GCEMFTGADE
+442 
-452 AADLTVENGTNIVI
+452 
-466 TDVDGNTYTPS
+466 
-477 NIRQVPSRKHFKL
+477 
-490 YFNGK
+490 
-495 GYSFDSAKRGDK
+495 
-507 LVIGEGF
+507 
-514 AIRGNYSYVVSS
+514 
-526 DITFIYTGTT
+526 
-536 WIKAETLPAEKS
+536 
-548 ELKVGS
+548 
-554 ITAGVGVSGAYP
+554 
-566 KDALIYVNTDSTNAA
+566 
-581 DNGMNDVAEIRRFVR
+581 
-596 YTFNGTPAVI
+596 
-606 GNVWFARLYKGEAR
+606 
-620 FFVRQKTNGAAN
+620 
-632 MAVSD
+632 
-637 IAKGDKFTVKKG
+637 
-649 FSIGNAEVKADVSY
+649 EVKADVSY

-735 TVNENGYRVTLKVGD
+735 TVNENGYQVTLKVGD

-824 IDVKDTDGNWMVR
+824 IDVKDTDGN
-837 DKVAYCK
+837 
-844 AGDKLTIKKGLPFL
+844 L
-858 AGERLVETIAYV
+858 
-870 YNGNVWVNAEDYI
+870 
-883 DYDKLT
+883 
-889 KNGIDTKEKEL
+889 
-900 TLYKGDEFVLP
+900 
-911 ELFYTYTTEVKVPE
+911 
-925 TVDADDVTIENAPD
+925 
-939 MNTVNENGY
+939 
-948 RVTLKVGDFSVNI
+948 
-961 TVKVLDTTELNV
+961 
-973 TNVGVDLNWN
+973 
-983 KIAVET
+983 
-989 DTANQKSDINAHT
+989 
-1002 EYLRYFEYDRDGVK
+1002 
-1016 LTVSGYI
+1016 
-1023 IYGNKYEIDVKDTDG
+1023 
-1038 NWMVR
+1038 MVR

-1124 DVTVATVSETG
+1124 DDTVATVSETG

-1571 VIVEDIDTTVTG
+1571 VIVEDIDTSVTG

-1638 KSKKA
+1638 KGKKA

>member
-37 AVTLASG
+37 AVTSTSG
-44 GNIEFECSQFT
+44 SSVEIGCTQFT
-55 GGDNVEL
+55 TGKDEDELNVNDL
-62 ITPNQ
+62 SNVTL
-67 TTGATTQIYVTS
+67 TTNGTTY
-79 GENKYYASHVRQIV
+79 NASHVRQILS
-93 NARKRF
+93 RKAF
-99 SLFFIV
+99 KVYF
-105 NGKSYNFDSATKGD
+105 NGSGYNFSNAVRGD
-119 LLTIEKGLT
+119 LITVKAGT
-128 FASYP
+128 AFGKYP
-133 DLTVSEDINYIFTG
+133 DIAVSADINYIFTG
-147 SSWIKGKELPT
+147 SSWIKGTEVPT

-168 SLTNGSQIEIANTQF
+168 LNVNGKSINIACTQF
-183 TAADEKEL
+183 TNGDEVDIL
-191 TINGKE
+191 TANQS
-197 YIVLTGADGET
+197 TGATSDIYITTAAGAVVK
-208 YTPSHVRQMG
+208 PSHVRQM
-218 KTRKAFKLYFN
+218 TNTYKALKLYFMVN
-229 NANANGKK
+229 GADYTFANA
-237 YSFASSAKG
+237 AKG
-246 DLLTVKKGLTIT
+246 DILTIKE
-258 GNEDGAEY
+258 GFKIGGKY

-289 PAEKTELTVSTLS
+289 PS
-302 LSSAQ
+302 
-307 GKKDALLYLT
+307 
-317 TGSDNTADLGDANQS
+317 
-332 FCLNFVDLNFADGT
+332 
-346 KGDVWYARICKN
+346 
-358 EVRFFV
+358 EVEIAFPA
-364 HNKNGSGNMN
+364 
-374 TSGLTRGD
+374 TI
-382 KFVVKTGF
+382 
-390 AYSATATSE
+390 SATAWNSNTEIRIPTSFAIKNSADLKPTADTLAL
-399 VKADKNYIYDGSAW
+399 VKVVSGDTTYNATNIYEWNGCLSFYFNNTGYTGKTAKRGDILSVGAGFTVNHNGTTYVCADGIKYIFNGLFWVKGDTLAQQ
-413 IEGTELPADQELTI
+413 TELELPDTL
-427 GDIDPFYVSGTQVEM
+427 DVSYWLKDTE
-442 GCEMFTGADE
+442 
-452 AADLTVENGTNIVI
+452 LRI
-466 TDVDGNTYTPS
+466 PS
-477 NIRQVPSRKHFKL
+477 NIENKDVTDLNPAADALALVKIVGANKEYKAAYIYGWAGSDGKGRLTF
-490 YFNGK
+490 YFNNTGYTGK
-495 GYSFDSAKRGDK
+495 TPAKGDK
-507 LVIGEGF
+507 LVIGKNFIITSGGKEFVCTNGKT
-514 AIRGNYSYVVSS
+514 YV
-526 DITFIYTGTT
+526 
-536 WIKAETLPAEKS
+536 
-548 ELKVGS
+548 
-554 ITAGVGVSGAYP
+554 
-566 KDALIYVNTDSTNAA
+566 
-581 DNGMNDVAEIRRFVR
+581 
-596 YTFNGTPAVI
+596 FNGS
-606 GNVWFARLYKGEAR
+606 L
-620 FFVRQKTNGAAN
+620 
-632 MAVSD
+632 
-637 IAKGDKFTVKKG
+637 
-649 FSIGNAEVKADVSY
+649 
-663 IFNGNV
+663 
-669 WVNAEDYIDYDKLTK
+669 WVDEEDYIDYDKLTK

-735 TVNENGYRVTLKVGD
+735 TVNENGYQVTLKVGD

-769 VGVDLNWNKIAVE
+769 VRVDL
-782 TDTANQKS
+782 D
-790 DINAHTEYLRYF
+790 
-802 EYDRDGVKLTV
+802 
-813 SGYIIYGNKYE
+813 
-824 IDVKDTDGNWMVR
+824 
-837 DKVAYCK
+837 
-844 AGDKLTIKKGLPFL
+844 
-858 AGERLVETIAYV
+858 
-870 YNGNVWVNAEDYI
+870 
-883 DYDKLT
+883 
-889 KNGIDTKEKEL
+889 
-900 TLYKGDEFVLP
+900 
-911 ELFYTYTTEVKVPE
+911 
-925 TVDADDVTIENAPD
+925 
-939 MNTVNENGY
+939 
-948 RVTLKVGDFSVNI
+948 
-961 TVKVLDTTELNV
+961 
-973 TNVGVDLNWN
+973 WN

-1124 DVTVATVSETG
+1124 DDTVATVSETG

-1163 EEPAKKGIEIVSDI
+1163 EEPAKKGIEIVSDV

-1531 KSVSGEITVTKGA
+1531 KSVSGEITVTKGT

-1571 VIVEDIDTTVTG
+1571 VIVEDIDTSVTG

-1638 KSKKA
+1638 KGKKA

>member
-37 AVTLASG
+37 DVSTTYTSG
-44 GNIEFECSQFT
+44 TAIEISCSQFT
-55 GGDNVEL
+55 TGGDEQEL
-62 ITPNQ
+62 GGNSLTYV
-67 TTGATTQIYVTS
+67 TVTS
-79 GENKYYASHVRQIV
+79 GGSTYNASNVRQIV
-93 NARKRF
+93 SRKSLRVYFNGTGYSFSNAK
-99 SLFFIV
+99 
-105 NGKSYNFDSATKGD
+105 KGD
-119 LLTIEKGLT
+119 LFTVKQGMT
-128 FASYP
+128 STKYP

-168 SLTNGSQIEIANTQF
+168 LNVNGKSINIACTQF
-183 TAADEKEL
+183 TNGDEVDIL
-191 TINGKE
+191 TANQS
-197 YIVLTGADGET
+197 TGATSDIYITTAAGAVVK
-208 YTPSHVRQMG
+208 PSHVRQM
-218 KTRKAFKLYFN
+218 TNTYKALKLYFMVN
-229 NANANGKK
+229 GADYTFANA
-237 YSFASSAKG
+237 AKG
-246 DLLTVKKGLTIT
+246 DILTIKE
-258 GNEDGAEY
+258 GFKIGGKY

-332 FCLNFVDLNFADGT
+332 FCLNFVELNFADGT

-581 DNGMNDVAEIRRFVR
+581 DNGMNDVAELRRFVR

-735 TVNENGYRVTLKVGD
+735 TVNENGYQVTLKVGY

-769 VGVDLNWNKIAVE
+769 VRVDLDWNKIAVE

-790 DINAHTEYLRYF
+790 DTNAHTEYLRYF

-837 DKVAYCK
+837 NGVSYCK
-844 AGDKLTIKKGLPFL
+844 A
-858 AGERLVETIAYV
+858 
-870 YNGNVWVNAEDYI
+870 
-883 DYDKLT
+883 
-889 KNGIDTKEKEL
+889 
-900 TLYKGDEFVLP
+900 
-911 ELFYTYTTEVKVPE
+911 
-925 TVDADDVTIENAPD
+925 
-939 MNTVNENGY
+939 
-948 RVTLKVGDFSVNI
+948 
-961 TVKVLDTTELNV
+961 
-973 TNVGVDLNWN
+973 
-983 KIAVET
+983 
-989 DTANQKSDINAHT
+989 
-1002 EYLRYFEYDRDGVK
+1002 
-1016 LTVSGYI
+1016 
-1023 IYGNKYEIDVKDTDG
+1023 
-1038 NWMVR
+1038 
-1043 DKVAYCKVGD
+1043 GD

-1124 DVTVATVSETG
+1124 DDTVATVSETG

-1571 VIVEDIDTTVTG
+1571 VIVEDIDTSVTG

-1623 LGLAFV
+1623 LGMALV

-1638 KSKKA
+1638 KGKKA

>member
-37 AVTLASG
+37 DVSTTYTSG
-44 GNIEFECSQFT
+44 TAIEISCSQFT
-55 GGDNVEL
+55 TGGDEQEL
-62 ITPNQ
+62 GGNSLTYV
-67 TTGATTQIYVTS
+67 TVTS
-79 GENKYYASHVRQIV
+79 GGSTYNASNVRQIV
-93 NARKRF
+93 SRKSLRVYFNGTGYSFSNAK
-99 SLFFIV
+99 
-105 NGKSYNFDSATKGD
+105 KGD
-119 LLTIEKGLT
+119 LFTVKQGMT
-128 FASYP
+128 STKYP

-168 SLTNGSQIEIANTQF
+168 LNVNGKSINIACTQF
-183 TAADEKEL
+183 TNGDEVDIL
-191 TINGKE
+191 TANQS
-197 YIVLTGADGET
+197 TGATSDIYITTAAGAVVK
-208 YTPSHVRQMG
+208 PSHVRQM
-218 KTRKAFKLYFN
+218 TNTYKALKLYFMVN
-229 NANANGKK
+229 GADYTFANA
-237 YSFASSAKG
+237 AKG
-246 DLLTVKKGLTIT
+246 DILTIKE
-258 GNEDGAEY
+258 GFKIGGKY

-289 PAEKTELTVSTLS
+289 PS
-302 LSSAQ
+302 
-307 GKKDALLYLT
+307 
-317 TGSDNTADLGDANQS
+317 
-332 FCLNFVDLNFADGT
+332 
-346 KGDVWYARICKN
+346 
-358 EVRFFV
+358 EVEIAFPA
-364 HNKNGSGNMN
+364 
-374 TSGLTRGD
+374 TI
-382 KFVVKTGF
+382 
-390 AYSATATSE
+390 SATAWNSNTEIRIPTSFAIKNSADLKPTADTLAL
-399 VKADKNYIYDGSAW
+399 VKVVSGDTTYNATNIYEWNGCLSFYFNNTGYTGKTAKRGDILSVGAGFTVNHNGTTYVCADGIKYIFNGLFWVKGDTLAQQ
-413 IEGTELPADQELTI
+413 TELELPDTL
-427 GDIDPFYVSGTQVEM
+427 DVSYWS
-442 GCEMFTGADE
+442 
-452 AADLTVENGTNIVI
+452 N
-466 TDVDGNTYTPS
+466 NTELRIPS
-477 NIRQVPSRKHFKL
+477 NIENKDVANLNPAADALALVKIVGANKEYKAAYIYGWAGSDGKGRLTF
-490 YFNGK
+490 YFNNTGYTGK
-495 GYSFDSAKRGDK
+495 TPAKGDK
-507 LVIGEGF
+507 LVIGKNFIITSGGKEFVCTNGKT
-514 AIRGNYSYVVSS
+514 YV
-526 DITFIYTGTT
+526 
-536 WIKAETLPAEKS
+536 
-548 ELKVGS
+548 
-554 ITAGVGVSGAYP
+554 
-566 KDALIYVNTDSTNAA
+566 
-581 DNGMNDVAEIRRFVR
+581 
-596 YTFNGTPAVI
+596 FNGS
-606 GNVWFARLYKGEAR
+606 L
-620 FFVRQKTNGAAN
+620 
-632 MAVSD
+632 
-637 IAKGDKFTVKKG
+637 
-649 FSIGNAEVKADVSY
+649 
-663 IFNGNV
+663 
-669 WVNAEDYIDYDKLTK
+669 WVDEEDYIDYDKLTK

-790 DINAHTEYLRYF
+790 DTSAHTEYLRYF
-802 EYDRDGVKLTV
+802 EYDRDGVK
-813 SGYIIYGNKYE
+813 
-824 IDVKDTDGNWMVR
+824 
-837 DKVAYCK
+837 
-844 AGDKLTIKKGLPFL
+844 F
-858 AGERLVETIAYV
+858 
-870 YNGNVWVNAEDYI
+870 
-883 DYDKLT
+883 
-889 KNGIDTKEKEL
+889 
-900 TLYKGDEFVLP
+900 
-911 ELFYTYTTEVKVPE
+911 
-925 TVDADDVTIENAPD
+925 
-939 MNTVNENGY
+939 
-948 RVTLKVGDFSVNI
+948 
-961 TVKVLDTTELNV
+961 
-973 TNVGVDLNWN
+973 
-983 KIAVET
+983 
-989 DTANQKSDINAHT
+989 
-1002 EYLRYFEYDRDGVK
+1002 
-1016 LTVSGYI
+1016 TVSGYI

-1314 AEGNKYYGKADK
+1314 TEGNKYYGKADK

-1571 VIVEDIDTTVTG
+1571 VIVEDIDTSVTG

-1638 KSKKA
+1638 KGKKA

>member
-105 NGKSYNFDSATKGD
+105 NGKSYNFGSATKGD

-158 EAEALVLGDV
+158 EAEDLILGDV
-168 SLTNGSQIEIANTQF
+168 TLAKNTQIEFANTQF
-183 TAADEKEL
+183 VGKDDKSL
-191 TINGKE
+191 TINGAS
-197 YIVLTGADGET
+197 YIVLTGADGEI
-208 YTPSHVRQMG
+208 YTPSHVRQCASS
-218 KTRKAFKLYFN
+218 RKSFQLYFN

-289 PAEKTELTVSTLS
+289 PAEKTELTVGTLS

-332 FCLNFVDLNFADGT
+332 FCLNFVELNFADGT

-514 AIRGNYSYVVSS
+514 AIRGNYNYVVSS

-581 DNGMNDVAEIRRFVR
+581 DNGMNDVAELRRFVR

-769 VGVDLNWNKIAVE
+769 VRVDLDWNKIAVE

-790 DINAHTEYLRYF
+790 DT
-802 EYDRDGVKLTV
+802 
-813 SGYIIYGNKYE
+813 
-824 IDVKDTDGNWMVR
+824 
-837 DKVAYCK
+837 
-844 AGDKLTIKKGLPFL
+844 
-858 AGERLVETIAYV
+858 
-870 YNGNVWVNAEDYI
+870 
-883 DYDKLT
+883 
-889 KNGIDTKEKEL
+889 
-900 TLYKGDEFVLP
+900 
-911 ELFYTYTTEVKVPE
+911 
-925 TVDADDVTIENAPD
+925 
-939 MNTVNENGY
+939 
-948 RVTLKVGDFSVNI
+948 
-961 TVKVLDTTELNV
+961 
-973 TNVGVDLNWN
+973 
-983 KIAVET
+983 
-989 DTANQKSDINAHT
+989 NAHT

-1124 DVTVATVSETG
+1124 DDTVATVSETG

-1571 VIVEDIDTTVTG
+1571 VIVEDIDTSVTG

-1638 KSKKA
+1638 KGKKA

>member
-37 AVTLASG
+37 AVTLTSG

-105 NGKSYNFDSATKGD
+105 NGKSYNFGSATKGD

-158 EAEALVLGDV
+158 EAEDLILGDV
-168 SLTNGSQIEIANTQF
+168 TLAKNTQIEFANTQF
-183 TAADEKEL
+183 VGKDDKSL
-191 TINGKE
+191 TINGAS

-208 YTPSHVRQMG
+208 YTPSHVRQCASS
-218 KTRKAFKLYFN
+218 RKSFQLYFN

-332 FCLNFVDLNFADGT
+332 FCLNFVELNFADGT

-514 AIRGNYSYVVSS
+514 AIRGNYNYVVSS

-581 DNGMNDVAEIRRFVR
+581 DNGMNDVAELRRFVR

-735 TVNENGYRVTLKVGD
+735 TVNENGY
-750 FSVNITVKVLDTTE
+750 
-764 LNVTN
+764 
-769 VGVDLNWNKIAVE
+769 
-782 TDTANQKS
+782 Q
-790 DINAHTEYLRYF
+790 
-802 EYDRDGVKLTV
+802 
-813 SGYIIYGNKYE
+813 
-824 IDVKDTDGNWMVR
+824 
-837 DKVAYCK
+837 
-844 AGDKLTIKKGLPFL
+844 
-858 AGERLVETIAYV
+858 
-870 YNGNVWVNAEDYI
+870 
-883 DYDKLT
+883 
-889 KNGIDTKEKEL
+889 
-900 TLYKGDEFVLP
+900 
-911 ELFYTYTTEVKVPE
+911 
-925 TVDADDVTIENAPD
+925 
-939 MNTVNENGY
+939 
-948 RVTLKVGDFSVNI
+948 VTLKVGDFSVNI

-1124 DVTVATVSETG
+1124 DDTVATVSETG

-1163 EEPAKKGIEIVSDI
+1163 EEPAKKGIEIVSDV

-1571 VIVEDIDTTVTG
+1571 VIVEDIDTSVTG

-1638 KSKKA
+1638 KGKKA

>member
-37 AVTLASG
+37 DVSTTYTSG
-44 GNIEFECSQFT
+44 TAIEISCSQFT
-55 GGDNVEL
+55 TGDDEQELGGNSLTYV
-62 ITPNQ
+62 T
-67 TTGATTQIYVTS
+67 VTS
-79 GENKYYASHVRQIV
+79 GGSTYNASNVRQIV
-93 NARKRF
+93 SRKSLRVYFNGTGYSFSNAK
-99 SLFFIV
+99 
-105 NGKSYNFDSATKGD
+105 KGD
-119 LLTIEKGLT
+119 LFTVKQGMT
-128 FASYP
+128 STKYP
-133 DLTVSEDINYIFTG
+133 DLTVSEDINYIYTG
-147 SSWIKGKELPT
+147 ISWIKGNEVPSNVEIIWPESFGTNDWGSMVTQLNLPT
-158 EAEALVLGDV
+158 SSHIFNGGDLNPTAENLAKIRITRGE
-168 SLTNGSQIEIANTQF
+168 TKF
-183 TAADEKEL
+183 AASNVYGW
-191 TINGKE
+191 NGK
-197 YIVLTGADGET
+197 LT
-208 YTPSHVRQMG
+208 
-218 KTRKAFKLYFN
+218 LYFN
-229 NANANGKK
+229 NTGYDGTNAQK
-237 YSFASSAKG
+237 
-246 DLLTVKKGLTIT
+246 DDVLTIDAGFTLTIDGTNYVSTKAKSYTFT
-258 GNEDGAEY
+258 GTQWVDTAE
-266 NIEVKADINYIY
+266 V
-278 TGSAWISGTEL
+278 

-302 LSSAQ
+302 LSSVQ

-332 FCLNFVDLNFADGT
+332 FCLNFVELNFADGT

-581 DNGMNDVAEIRRFVR
+581 DNGMNDVAELRRFVR

-844 AGDKLTIKKGLPFL
+844 
-858 AGERLVETIAYV
+858 
-870 YNGNVWVNAEDYI
+870 
-883 DYDKLT
+883 
-889 KNGIDTKEKEL
+889 
-900 TLYKGDEFVLP
+900 
-911 ELFYTYTTEVKVPE
+911 
-925 TVDADDVTIENAPD
+925 
-939 MNTVNENGY
+939 
-948 RVTLKVGDFSVNI
+948 
-961 TVKVLDTTELNV
+961 
-973 TNVGVDLNWN
+973 
-983 KIAVET
+983 
-989 DTANQKSDINAHT
+989 
-1002 EYLRYFEYDRDGVK
+1002 
-1016 LTVSGYI
+1016 
-1023 IYGNKYEIDVKDTDG
+1023 
-1038 NWMVR
+1038 
-1043 DKVAYCKVGD
+1043 VGD

-1105 QINVKDDAAV
+1105 QINVKDDVAV

-1124 DVTVATVSETG
+1124 DDTVATVSETG

-1571 VIVEDIDTTVTG
+1571 VIVEDIDTSVTG

-1603 VTVKD
+1603 VTVKA